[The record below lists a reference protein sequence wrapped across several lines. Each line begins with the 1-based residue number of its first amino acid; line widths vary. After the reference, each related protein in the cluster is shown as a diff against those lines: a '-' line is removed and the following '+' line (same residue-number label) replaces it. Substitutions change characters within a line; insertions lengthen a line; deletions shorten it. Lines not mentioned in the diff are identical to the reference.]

1 MSLLA
6 LLFQHSYLLNPST
19 LQMVV
24 SYSYH
29 LFCHSQSLRR
39 GKTVDRA
46 TSPLRTIRAPSPELT
61 LVSFS
66 TGCQTVDR
74 SLGMK
79 STACQTDPPE
89 DTRLQARSSAQ
100 SAVPVRVQGIV
111 APSVHG
117 RVPVKVPNY
126 TQASNPVQMACSQTP
141 PPLQQQSA
149 KVTVSQP
156 LSMQSQQDHF
166 IRLIT
171 AHHLANMG
179 QTTGYNNVAGPHA
192 ATQVRI
198 SRPTG
203 TALYAQVPQNHFT
216 PMSSLT
222 TTQISGSQT
231 LLGSNP
237 SVNTGVYDTA
247 IQKNVKSYNTLAA
260 QQATRPDALN
270 QSTGQRLNLNTATL
284 SPLFTQNQL
293 LAHSSAS
300 LSHQALSSAQSTSQ
314 NSRLAQFVGAQ
325 QYSTQQQATPTSSL
339 QVSTNARSSIPD
351 VIPYPTNDTR
361 RQITTTTTQ
370 SVGHLQQAVG
380 ASLPR
385 RTVYNQVTTPQHI
398 DGLPLQHQASSPFG
412 SNVHQNTSRNSQQSL
427 RTFLQS
433 RVGYNQGAL
442 PQQTGGLLRHQVP
455 QPKGSQTMPH
465 TQTSYTSSLNSQQP
479 LGTFPQ
485 RRVGSQSGG
494 LRIQHQVS
502 QPEASHVQPNSAS
515 VQQKNVNSLIGQKS
529 DQNTSRTSNTD
540 NHLANRL
547 LENAIEGGARSRVEA
562 PSLYNEVQRVYNQ
575 LQKSLSEGTFK
586 QEQSNTTRELL
597 SLDHEL
603 NQLPTCKNTLPSN
616 KQPPDATHR
625 TNSLYSVS
633 EQSATHCHT
642 SANQLPS
649 QVSSSQSLSMGAK
662 KRLNHFSQ
670 EADSKIPI
678 SASPGNA
685 NYSSPLDSLAVRQ
698 TGDKD
703 QNNPRED
710 TLYRLSVNND
720 PYKVPSKTPSGAL
733 EDIVKKLLALQ
744 KEIDK
749 TENGSGTEHVSSNAL
764 AESTDGRSKA
774 ANTTKSPEFKQ
785 TGMSESTTSSERY
798 SNNESMQH
806 YPRNPEHNSA
816 KTISLN
822 QGTDTQG
829 RITDQNNNNPCSSGN
844 QDKPAECTS
853 VSTLSHNVLDIGF
866 DEMQAENEP
875 ASSVPEGN
883 GSVTEVDIEN
893 FPATDGEEQDSANCE
908 EQDNRVSDRQDSSSP
923 CSSKRTEGTENKT
936 YSPDAEHNNSSQD
949 IYVDLMSPII
959 PRIATARRVRSHS
972 EAHTAKDLCDVDTSI
987 SSIDVAPTQNVNSDD
1002 HSMECGP
1009 EPKQSSNDREQI
1021 VKDAQREGVAVC
1033 ATVPCVDVH
1042 CSQQEHG
1049 RDTVSNSEQE
1059 NTVNDQEV
1067 VPLSSGDIMEEMQL
1081 EQDIQVSSSVTI
1093 VTSSTGSIVTA
1104 LPDAQ
1109 QALCNAKIQEMPKP
1123 NIPEEQ
1129 LSTKLSDG
1137 QSDLPTPGPVL
1148 NSNVKSE
1155 ASNGPCMGGVA
1166 QGSNKV
1172 DEGEQYQKYQ
1182 LNPEAIPKQDF
1193 VCLNST
1199 FQKTP
1204 VAGDMDETKKTSMTL
1219 PLPSS
1224 VMSLPNL
1231 VKKNVDEKRLCRVP
1245 VESKKNMTCNNTNTA
1260 INDEPSPPFYTSPLP
1275 VPRVALRVMNG
1286 NTVIMWDLPPDNK
1299 ITDISL
1305 FEVYVFLIN
1314 KDGRRLQQNQTW
1326 IKVGQMKAMPLP
1338 MACTIRQIIQK
1349 NVLYY
1354 FSVRA
1359 VGKNEL
1365 PGPFSEP
1372 CCVTYL

>member
-6 LLFQHSYLLNPST
+6 HLFQHSYLLNPST
-19 LQMVV
+19 PQMVV

-39 GKTVDRA
+39 GRTVDKA
-46 TSPLRTIRAPSPELT
+46 TSPLGTIRAPSPELT

-74 SLGMK
+74 SPGMK
-79 STACQTDPPE
+79 STACQTDHPE
-89 DTRLQARSSAQ
+89 DTRLQAGSSAQ

-111 APSVHG
+111 APNVHG

-141 PPLQQQSA
+141 PPYQQQSA

-156 LSMQSQQDHF
+156 LGMQSQQGHF

-171 AHHLANMG
+171 AHQLANMG
-179 QTTGYNNVAGPHA
+179 QTAGYNNVAGPHV
-192 ATQVRI
+192 ATQVRM

-247 IQKNVKSYNTLAA
+247 IQKNVISYNTLAA
-260 QQATRPDALN
+260 QQATRPDVLN
-270 QSTGQRLNLNTATL
+270 QSTGQRLNLN
-284 SPLFTQNQL
+284 NQL

-300 LSHQALSSAQSTSQ
+300 LSHQTLSSAQSTSQ
-314 NSRLAQFVGAQ
+314 NSRLAHFVGAQ

-370 SVGHLQQAVG
+370 SLGHLHQAVG

-412 SNVHQNTSRNSQQSL
+412 SKVHQTTSRNSQQSL
-427 RTFLQS
+427 RTFRQS

-455 QPKGSQTMPH
+455 QPEGSQTMAH
-465 TQTSYTSSLNSQQP
+465 TQTSCTSSLNSQQP
-479 LGTFPQ
+479 LGTFPH

-494 LRIQHQVS
+494 RRIQHQVS
-502 QPEASHVQPNSAS
+502 QPEASQAHLHVQPNSAS

-529 DQNTSRTSNTD
+529 DQNISRTSSTD

-547 LENAIEGGARSRVEA
+547 LENAIDGGAGSHVEA

-575 LQKSLSEGTFK
+575 LQKSEGTFK
-586 QEQSNTTRELL
+586 QEQSNTTRELP

-603 NQLPTCKNTLPSN
+603 NQLPTSKNTLPSN
-616 KQPPDATHR
+616 KHPPDAAHR
-625 TNSLYSVS
+625 SNSLYSVS
-633 EQSATHCHT
+633 KQSATHCHT

-649 QVSSSQSLSMGAK
+649 QVSSSQSLSMGVK
-662 KRLNHFSQ
+662 KRLNHFSR
-670 EADSKIPI
+670 ESDANIPI
-678 SASPGNA
+678 GASPGNA

-698 TGDKD
+698 TEDKD
-703 QNNPRED
+703 QNNPRKD
-710 TLYRLSVNND
+710 KLYRLSVAND

-733 EDIVKKLLALQ
+733 EDVVKKLLTLQ
-744 KEIDK
+744 KEIAS
-749 TENGSGTEHVSSNAL
+749 TENGSGTGRVSSNSL
-764 AESTDGRSKA
+764 AESTDGTSKA
-774 ANTTKSPEFKQ
+774 ANTTKSPELRQ
-785 TGMSESTTSSERY
+785 TGMSESTTSSERD
-798 SNNESMQH
+798 SNNESTQH
-806 YPRNPEHNSA
+806 YPRNPEHNST
-816 KTISLN
+816 KTISSN
-822 QGTDTQG
+822 QGTDIQG
-829 RITDQNNNNPCSSGN
+829 RIKDQDNNNPCSSGN
-844 QDKPAECTS
+844 QDKPTEGTS
-853 VSTLSHNVLDIGF
+853 VSTLSHVLDTGF
-866 DEMQAENEP
+866 DEMQTESEP

-883 GSVTEVDIEN
+883 GSATEVDIEN
-893 FPATDGEEQDSANCE
+893 FPATDGEEHDSANCE
-908 EQDNRVSDRQDSSSP
+908 EQDNIVSDRQDSSP
-923 CSSKRTEGTENKT
+923 CSSKRNEETENKA

-959 PRIATARRVRSHS
+959 PRMAAARRVRSDS
-972 EAHTAKDLCDVDTSI
+972 DAHTAKDLCGADTCT

-1002 HSMECGP
+1002 HNMECGP
-1009 EPKQSSNDREQI
+1009 EPKQGSNDREQI
-1021 VKDAQREGVAVC
+1021 VKDALREDVAAC
-1033 ATVPCVDVH
+1033 ATVPFVDVH
-1042 CSQQEHG
+1042 CNQQEHG
-1049 RDTVSNSEQE
+1049 RDRVSNSEQE
-1059 NTVNDQEV
+1059 NAVNDQEP
-1067 VPLSSGDIMEEMQL
+1067 VPLSSGDIMENMQL
-1081 EQDIQVSSSVTI
+1081 EQDIQVSSSGTI
-1093 VTSSTGSIVTA
+1093 VTSSSGSIVTA
-1104 LPDAQ
+1104 LPAAQ
-1109 QALCNAKIQEMPKP
+1109 QAPCNAKIHKMPKP

-1129 LSTKLSDG
+1129 LSTELSDG
-1137 QSDLPTPGPVL
+1137 QRDLPTPVPVL
-1148 NSNVKSE
+1148 NVNVKSE
-1155 ASNGPCMGGVA
+1155 ASDGPCMGGVA
-1166 QGSNKV
+1166 LGNNKV

-1182 LNPEAIPKQDF
+1182 LNRKAIPKQDF

-1204 VAGDMDETKKTSMTL
+1204 VAGDMDETKKTSLTL

-1224 VMSLPNL
+1224 LLSL
-1231 VKKNVDEKRLCRVP
+1231 VKKNVDEKRVCRVP

-1260 INDEPSPPFYTSPLP
+1260 INDEPSPPLYTSPLP
-1275 VPRVALRVMNG
+1275 VPRIALRSMNG

-1305 FEVYVFLIN
+1305 FEVYVFLSN
-1314 KDGRRLQQNQTW
+1314 KDGRRLQQNQTCRRW

-1338 MACTIRQIIQK
+1338 MACTIRQVIQK

-1359 VGKNEL
+1359 VGNNEL

-1372 CCVTYL
+1372 CCVTHL